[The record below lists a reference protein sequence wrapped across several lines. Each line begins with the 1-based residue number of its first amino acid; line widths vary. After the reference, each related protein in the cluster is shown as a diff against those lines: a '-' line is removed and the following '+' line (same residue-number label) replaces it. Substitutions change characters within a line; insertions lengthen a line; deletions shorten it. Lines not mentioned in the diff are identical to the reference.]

1 MTIQIPRRTCV
12 RHISFIAEG
21 KTYIFYGSRKKIDEH
36 FNLSLL
42 PFVGGHSLLRRC
54 LFFVALFRAELYNK
68 LCNAERLMGSLK
80 YCFLAR
86 HRFARKNISETCLAE
101 SKSSSVGNIEMRSR
115 VFGIPPEQQ
124 EVELENNYA
133 SDPSDLS
140 CHWKKI

>member
-12 RHISFIAEG
+12 RHISFIAQR
-21 KTYIFYGSRKKIDEH
+21 KNIFFMALEKNRRALFCPSCH
-36 FNLSLL
+36 SW
-42 PFVGGHSLLRRC
+42 VGTAYC

-86 HRFARKNISETCLAE
+86 HRFARKNRSETCLAE

-115 VFGIPPEQQ
+115 VCWNSSRATG
-124 EVELENNYA
+124 
-133 SDPSDLS
+133 S
-140 CHWKKI
+140 